1 MAGDSVQRAGEARQ
15 RAENLDQI
23 VEAGQVCEGGQRQES
38 LYNEQE
44 KPDSKQRN

>member
-1 MAGDSVQRAGEARQ
+1 MSVQRAGDTRK

-23 VEAGQVCEGGQRQES
+23 VEAGQVREGGQRQEC

-44 KPDSKQRN
+44 KPDSEQRI